1 MLSVLEEVLEVDVLA
16 GVARQ
21 CEVWSDSSRGWS
33 CQHQEASNIKHHTAT
48 KTRTIVKLYASDSYN
63 IDK

>member
-33 CQHQEASNIKHHTAT
+33 CQHQEASNIDKHQTSH
-48 KTRTIVKLYASDSYN
+48 R
-63 IDK
+63 DKDAHNREALRE